1 MWVTKCQGSA
11 CVEAAIKQF
20 LPPCQVR
27 CPINEDIQRT
37 NVLISMLPED
47 PALARDGL
55 IQIGDYLYQKNPF
68 FPVCGFVCGVCELG
82 CNYKSKGGSI
92 RRRLLKRFVSDNFL
106 NHLDKKEE
114 FDVVKGKEN
123 VAVIGGG
130 PAGLM
135 CAFEL
140 GRKGYRVTIFETLN
154 RLGGALW
161 LIPHYRLP
169 KDVLQ
174 RVIQNML
181 RIAGVDVKL
190 GTGVGDSK
198 LSLEKLRKQGYQ
210 AVFIAKGTPSPRIL
224 TFGKDPVENQ
234 DLAGVM
240 YGQSFLY
247 EVSRGILP
255 GGYFEGKKVIV
266 IGGGNVAFDVARS
279 ARRLGGEVTVVS
291 LESEDKSSKDGL
303 PADDE
308 EIKGAWEEGINLNCS
323 RGVSQIMGKSGKFTG
338 IKTPLCTCVFDKEGR
353 FNPAFDCT
361 DVMTI
366 DGDIL
371 IITVGQGPDRAFL
384 QHEEL
389 LDENGRLAVDPLTL
403 QSTRKDW
410 VFVGG
415 DVRRVGY
422 MVDALKDGIEAAES
436 IERYLKGIDIASG
449 RNKEFEAFDIPQL
462 KDRDYKEE
470 PEIVW
475 IPPENRMHFQL
486 FERGFTLGEAI
497 EEAKRC
503 LCCGPCVSC
512 KACVSI
518 GLQRDIPS
526 VIVNKNLCSGCGI
539 CVSSCHYGSAYL
551 KQEDGSITSATD
563 MYRCKACGMCV
574 SACPAQARQ
583 LTGSDMED
591 RISQVF
597 SLLQE
602 AAR

>member
-1 MWVTKCQGSA
+1 
-11 CVEAAIKQF
+11 
-20 LPPCQVR
+20 
-27 CPINEDIQRT
+27 
-37 NVLISMLPED
+37 
-47 PALARDGL
+47 
-55 IQIGDYLYQKNPF
+55 
-68 FPVCGFVCGVCELG
+68 
-82 CNYKSKGGSI
+82 
-92 RRRLLKRFVSDNFL
+92 
-106 NHLDKKEE
+106 
-114 FDVVKGKEN
+114 
-123 VAVIGGG
+123 
-130 PAGLM
+130 
-135 CAFEL
+135 
-140 GRKGYRVTIFETLN
+140 
-154 RLGGALW
+154 
-161 LIPHYRLP
+161 
-169 KDVLQ
+169 
-174 RVIQNML
+174 
-181 RIAGVDVKL
+181 
-190 GTGVGDSK
+190 
-198 LSLEKLRKQGYQ
+198 
-210 AVFIAKGTPSPRIL
+210 
-224 TFGKDPVENQ
+224 
-234 DLAGVM
+234 
-240 YGQSFLY
+240 
-247 EVSRGILP
+247 
-255 GGYFEGKKVIV
+255 
-266 IGGGNVAFDVARS
+266 
-279 ARRLGGEVTVVS
+279 
-291 LESEDKSSKDGL
+291 
-303 PADDE
+303 
-308 EIKGAWEEGINLNCS
+308 
-323 RGVSQIMGKSGKFTG
+323 
-338 IKTPLCTCVFDKEGR
+338 
-353 FNPAFDCT
+353 
-361 DVMTI
+361 
-366 DGDIL
+366 
-371 IITVGQGPDRAFL
+371 
-384 QHEEL
+384 L

-591 RISQVF
+591 RISAVF